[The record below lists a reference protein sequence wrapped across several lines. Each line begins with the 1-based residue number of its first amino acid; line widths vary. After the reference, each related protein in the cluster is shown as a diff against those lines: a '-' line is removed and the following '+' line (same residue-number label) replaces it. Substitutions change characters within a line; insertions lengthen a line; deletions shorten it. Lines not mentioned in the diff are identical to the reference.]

1 MGRGGRFPL
10 NPDLTA
16 IVLAGGKSSR
26 FGSDKAAA
34 TLHGLTFL
42 ELVVGA
48 CRAVCSEV
56 VVVLAPG
63 QPPPPGTSPPATLV
77 YDAVAHEGPLAGLIS
92 GLARVTTGWALVCS
106 CDAPLLQPALL
117 ELLSQPRGPDIEAVL
132 LEVQLR
138 IQPFPSLVAAS
149 ALPAIQQDFD
159 NGERRIARSL
169 ERLRHTVIPEQVLRA
184 VDPALLSF
192 RNINTPQDLA
202 VLAHERAL
210 NDVLLDPALPDASDV

>member
-10 NPDLTA
+10 NPDLRA

-34 TLHGLTFL
+34 TLDGVTFL
-42 ELVVGA
+42 ERVVAA
-48 CRAVCSEV
+48 CASVCADV
-56 VVVLAPG
+56 IVVLAPG
-63 QPPPPGTSPPATLV
+63 QAPPAIPDVSVTV
-77 YDAVAHEGPLAGLIS
+77 AHDPVAHEGPLAGLIS

-106 CDAPLLQPALL
+106 CDAPLLRPALI

-132 LEVQLR
+132 VEVQGR

-192 RNINTPQDLA
+192 RNINTPEDLA
-202 VLAHERAL
+202 VLAHETAL